1 LQRRRNDTAAAQ
13 HYDVIVVGVGGMGSA
28 TIYHLARRGLRVLG
42 LERYDIP
49 HAFGSSH
56 GVNRI
61 IRLAYW
67 ENAAYVPLLR
77 RAYEL
82 WRALEAGAG
91 EPLLVITGSLDAG
104 PAGSPVFEGS
114 RRSCELHGLAHEVLS
129 SADLRRRFPGYRL
142 PEETLAVFQPDG
154 GFLMSERCIVAHVV
168 AAQQA
173 GAEVHAREVVEAW
186 EPRGDGAR
194 LRTARG
200 EYTADRLVF
209 TAGAW
214 NGALL
219 PELAPLAIPERQV
232 LAWFQ
237 PLNPDIFRPERFP
250 VFNLAVKEG
259 HFYGFPVYSVPGF
272 KIGRYHHFAED
283 SDADLLDRDIHPRDE
298 DMLRECT
305 ERYFPEAAGPTM
317 ALKVCMFTNSPDE
330 HFIIDV
336 HADLPQVSFA
346 AGFSGHGYK
355 FCSVIGEIMADLAT
369 KGDTAHDIGFLRLG
383 RFGGR
388 PA

>member
-1 LQRRRNDTAAAQ
+1 
-13 HYDVIVVGVGGMGSA
+13 SA

-142 PEETLAVFQPDG
+142 PEDTLAVFQPDG

-186 EPRGDGAR
+186 EPRGDGAW

-250 VFNLAVKEG
+250 VFNLAVPEG

-272 KIGRYHHFAED
+272 KIGR
-283 SDADLLDRDIHPRDE
+283 
-298 DMLRECT
+298 
-305 ERYFPEAAGPTM
+305 
-317 ALKVCMFTNSPDE
+317 
-330 HFIIDV
+330 
-336 HADLPQVSFA
+336 
-346 AGFSGHGYK
+346 
-355 FCSVIGEIMADLAT
+355 
-369 KGDTAHDIGFLRLG
+369 
-383 RFGGR
+383 
-388 PA
+388 